1 MCGLYSCCNKDTRE
15 FHICYLILLEDLENL
30 MVFTW
35 IIKHLTL
42 FFNFLIFYNIFMV
55 SLDKIMLEIKTKI
68 SNKKDIVP
76 KSKKKMKLHG

>member
-1 MCGLYSCCNKDTRE
+1 
-15 FHICYLILLEDLENL
+15 

-76 KSKKKMKLHG
+76 KSKKKNEITWLILNPQQFLFWYKNLFCLFSTS